1 MKFFNTVGVIDPQ
14 RHYFLPR
21 RLDWEQLME
30 FIERQYYFILHA
42 PRQSG
47 KTTSIIEFVKH
58 LNEVG
63 KYTALYLS
71 TEPAHY
77 SVNNVKLA
85 IKAILGQI
93 KEQILIFLPS
103 EKEALEYASQL
114 LSKSEVDEGS
124 IYDFLCFWSE
134 KSSKPV
140 VLFLDE
146 FDGLM
151 GDSLIALLKQ
161 FRTGYT
167 NRPAHFPQTI
177 CLIGVRDL
185 RDYKIRT
192 KHQEELGV
200 LYSPFN
206 IKAESIVLPN
216 FSCDDVKKLYLQHT
230 QETGQQFTDE
240 AMEYAFYLTQ
250 GQPWLV
256 NALAYQ
262 ACFRDVKD
270 RSIPITKEIIDRA
283 KDALIARRD
292 THIDALIDRLQE
304 PRVCSIIDAIINS
317 DQQSLDVSPDDIQY
331 VCDLGLLSRS
341 QGNLSIANPIYQ
353 EIIPRELS
361 FATQVTIVQK
371 VSWYQNDDGSL
382 NMDKLMES
390 FQEFYREHSQI
401 WIERNKYKESAPH
414 IIIMAFLQRIIN
426 GGGKIHREYAL
437 GRGRVDLLVEWKQ
450 QRIVIELKLW
460 RGEKSRLKGLTQTVE
475 YMDVSR
481 ATEGHLVIF
490 DHKSER
496 SWDEKIYHTIE
507 LVDGKTVHVWG
518 M

>member
-1 MKFFNTVGVIDPQ
+1 MKFFNTVGVIDPE

-21 RLDWEQLME
+21 RLDWEQLTE

-58 LNEVG
+58 LNEAG
-63 KYTALYLS
+63 KYSALYLS

-77 SVNNVKLA
+77 SINNVKLA

-93 KEQILIFLPS
+93 KEQILIFLPD
-103 EKEALEYASQL
+103 EKEAIEYAAKL
-114 LSKSEVDEGS
+114 LSKSDVDEGGV
-124 IYDFLCFWSE
+124 YDFICFWS
-134 KSSKPV
+134 KQSSKPLV
-140 VLFLDE
+140 IFLDE

-185 RDYKIRT
+185 RDYKVRT
-192 KHQEELGV
+192 KQQEELGV

-216 FSCDDVKKLYLQHT
+216 FSCDDVKTLYLQHT

-240 AMEYAFYLTQ
+240 AIEYAFYLTQ

-270 RSIPITKEIIDRA
+270 RSQTITKEVIDRA
-283 KDALIARRD
+283 KEALIARRD

-304 PRVCSIIDAIINS
+304 PRVRNIMDEIINS
-317 DQQSLDVSPDDIQY
+317 TAQLQVFNDDDVQY
-331 VCDLGLLSRS
+331 VRDLGLIG
-341 QGNLSIANPIYQ
+341 QKNYAIANPIYQ
-353 EIIPRELS
+353 EIIPRALTIT
-361 FATQVTIVQK
+361 TQQSIEQE
-371 VSWYQNDDGSL
+371 SLWYINHDGSL
-382 NMDKLMES
+382 DMIKLMQAFTDFFRKNSEM
-390 FQEFYREHSQI
+390 
-401 WIERNKYKESAPH
+401 WLERFHYKEAGPH
-414 IIIMAFLQRIIN
+414 LLMMAFLQRVIN

-437 GRGRVDLLVEWKQ
+437 GRGRSDLLVEWGK
-450 QRIVIELKLW
+450 QRIVIELKVFYNKQTLP
-460 RGEKSRLKGLTQTVE
+460 EGLMQTAQ
-475 YMDVSR
+475 YMKTSG

-490 DHKSER
+490 DHKSKK
-496 SWDEKIYHTIE
+496 SWDEKIYHKVE
-507 LVDGKTVHVWG
+507 SVDAKTVHVWG